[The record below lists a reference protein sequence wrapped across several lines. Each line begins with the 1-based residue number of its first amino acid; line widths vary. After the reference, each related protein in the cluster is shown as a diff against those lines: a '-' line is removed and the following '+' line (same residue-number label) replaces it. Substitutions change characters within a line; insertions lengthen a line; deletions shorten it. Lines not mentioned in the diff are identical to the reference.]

1 MTTSEILL
9 WFSKVFLA
17 FFLAL
22 SSSINNFFQQNRN
35 THVLLTGP
43 TSQPNFLASIHI
55 CRFLISIAMGLCQA
69 HEACLEAPL
78 LKVITK
84 IGKGQLR
91 LFNVIINITCCVV
104 YIWV

>member
-1 MTTSEILL
+1 MMTSEILL
-9 WFSKVFLA
+9 WFSKVFSV

-22 SSSINNFFQQNRN
+22 SSSINFFQQNKN

-43 TSQPNFLASIHI
+43 ASQPNFLASIHL
-55 CRFLISIAMGLCQA
+55 CRFLMSIAMGLCQA

-84 IGKGQLR
+84 IGKFG
-91 LFNVIINITCCVV
+91 N
-104 YIWV
+104 